1 MSYHLTNLA
10 WDIDGAR
17 DELNAHG
24 LLVLLRL
31 AHLSLQSSA
40 ECTVTVP
47 ELAVKCRMSDS
58 GVRRQIRVLEALGLV
73 TQFKDGRR
81 SCYRL
86 SILPRESV

>member
-1 MSYHLTNLA
+1 MSHHLTNLTWA
-10 WDIDGAR
+10 IDGSR

-31 AHLSLQSSA
+31 AHLSLQSSG
-40 ECTVTVP
+40 ECVVTVP

-58 GVRRQIRVLEALGLV
+58 GVRRQIRVLETLGLV

-81 SCYRL
+81 TCFRISVA
-86 SILPRESV
+86 PRESV